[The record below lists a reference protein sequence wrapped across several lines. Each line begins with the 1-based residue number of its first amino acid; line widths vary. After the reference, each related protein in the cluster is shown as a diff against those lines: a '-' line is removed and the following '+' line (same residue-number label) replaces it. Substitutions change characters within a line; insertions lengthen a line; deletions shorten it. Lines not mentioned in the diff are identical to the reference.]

1 MRYGNRYQFGLS
13 LLTGFFLLA
22 TLFAVLLYALT
33 PATPL
38 TRGPLLLAAFVAIL
52 LGTLVCILFFL
63 RWVLRPYRQLVGE
76 AEKASA
82 SSQPNKFKDEGEFV
96 LETFQSVVAQLQ
108 EQRKALEQ
116 LSSQASKRAD
126 SAERFSERIVA
137 SVPSAL
143 LAFDG
148 SGRSMVINAPG
159 RVLLEL
165 DSDPL
170 GQPAAAILHKIPQLA
185 EMVEQCLQTGKL
197 YRREEIETITAEQ
210 LPRRLGATIAPID
223 LSSDRGPRG
232 AVCLLTDITEVTQLR
247 EQVALKKNL
256 ESLGE
261 MSAGLAH
268 EFKNAIATL
277 HGYVQLLQSLEL
289 DDKARGTASSL
300 LNEVRNLSDMVTSF
314 LNFARPQ
321 PLQLDEVNL
330 DELINDCASELAPTF
345 KNANIALLL
354 TRTADVAPG
363 TAGVSPAAANADNAT
378 RSADVAPGTAG
389 VSPAAA
395 NADIATRT
403 ADVAP
408 GIAGVSP
415 AAANADIATRSADVA
430 PGTAGVSPAAGSAE
444 VPIGSANLPAPS
456 ATIASSPAELEP
468 PMIRAD
474 ERMLRQAL
482 LNLMRNAA
490 EAIPASQTARRVEVI
505 TSTERDNAGKA
516 WAVVE
521 IKDTGEGIPA
531 ADLQRIFIPFF
542 TTKATGHGVGLA
554 LAHRVIT
561 QHGGTLTA
569 SNAKGGGAVFSVR
582 LPL

>member
-1 MRYGNRYQFGLS
+1 MRYGNRYQFGLT

-22 TLFAVLLYALT
+22 TLIAVLLYALT
-33 PATPL
+33 PPTPAA
-38 TRGPLLLAAFVAIL
+38 RGPLLLTAFVAIL
-52 LGTLVCILFFL
+52 LGALVCILFFL

-76 AEKASA
+76 AEKAPVQSRA
-82 SSQPNKFKDEGEFV
+82 PKSRDEAEFV

-108 EQRKALEQ
+108 EQRQALEQ

-143 LAFDG
+143 IAFDG
-148 SGRSMVINAPG
+148 AGRSMALNAPG
-159 RVLLEL
+159 RALLEL
-165 DSDPL
+165 DVAVDGDAL
-170 GQPAAAILHKIPQLA
+170 GQPVAAILHKLPELR
-185 EMVEQCLQTGKL
+185 EMVAECLHSGKI
-197 YRREEIETITAEQ
+197 YRREEIETVTAEQ
-210 LPRRLGATIAPID
+210 IPRRLGATVAPID
-223 LSSDRGPRG
+223 LASDRG
-232 AVCLLTDITEVTQLR
+232 ALCLLTDITEVTQLR
-247 EQVALKKNL
+247 EQVALKNNL

-289 DDKARGTASSL
+289 DDQARSTASSL
-300 LNEVRNLSDMVTSF
+300 LNEVRNLSEMVTSF

-330 DELINDCASELAPTF
+330 AELIDDCAVELSPLF
-345 KNANIALLL
+345 KQTNVELLITATPMIAL
-354 TRTADVAPG
+354 TG
-363 TAGVSPAAANADNAT
+363 TAGVPPLVN
-378 RSADVAPGTAG
+378 
-389 VSPAAA
+389 
-395 NADIATRT
+395 
-403 ADVAP
+403 
-408 GIAGVSP
+408 
-415 AAANADIATRSADVA
+415 
-430 PGTAGVSPAAGSAE
+430 
-444 VPIGSANLPAPS
+444 PS
-456 ATIASSPAELEP
+456 AASNNNGPI
-468 PMIRAD
+468 IRAD

-482 LNLMRNAA
+482 LNLIRNAA
-490 EAIPASQTARRVEVI
+490 EAIPEAQSDRRVTVVS
-505 TSTERDNAGKA
+505 STEHDRTGKD
-516 WAVVE
+516 WAQVE

-554 LAHRVIT
+554 LAHRVVT

-569 SNAKGGGAVFSVR
+569 SNGKDGGAVFTVR

>member
-1 MRYGNRYQFGLS
+1 MRYGNRYQFGLT

-22 TLFAVLLYALT
+22 TLFAVVLYALT
-33 PATPL
+33 PTTPA
-38 TRGPLLLAAFVAIL
+38 TRGPLLLTAFVAIL

-76 AEKASA
+76 AEKASVEHHA
-82 SSQPNKFKDEGEFV
+82 PKSKDEAEFV

-126 SAERFSERIVA
+126 SAEKFSERIVA

-143 LAFDG
+143 IAFDG
-148 SGRSMVINAPG
+148 TGHSMVINAPG
-159 RVLLEL
+159 RVLLDL
-165 DSDPL
+165 DGGAL
-170 GQPAAAILHKIPQLA
+170 GQPAAKLLHKIPRLA

-197 YRREEIETITAEQ
+197 YRREEIEMFTPEQ
-210 LPRRLGATIAPID
+210 MPRRLGATVAPID
-223 LSSDRGPRG
+223 LLSDRGPRG
-232 AVCLLTDITEVTQLR
+232 VLCLLTDITEVTQLR

-277 HGYVQLLQSLEL
+277 QGYVQLLQSLEL
-289 DDKARGTASSL
+289 DEKARGTASSL

-321 PLQLDEVNL
+321 PLQVDEVNL
-330 DELINDCASELAPTF
+330 NELITDCASELSPLFQQAEVE
-345 KNANIALLL
+345 LLL
-354 TRTADVAPG
+354 TG
-363 TAGVSPAAANADNAT
+363 TAGASAADRAI
-378 RSADVAPGTAG
+378 V
-389 VSPAAA
+389 
-395 NADIATRT
+395 
-403 ADVAP
+403 
-408 GIAGVSP
+408 
-415 AAANADIATRSADVA
+415 
-430 PGTAGVSPAAGSAE
+430 
-444 VPIGSANLPAPS
+444 
-456 ATIASSPAELEP
+456 
-468 PMIRAD
+468 IRAD

-482 LNLMRNAA
+482 LNLIRNAA
-490 EAIPASQTARRVEVI
+490 EAIPESQSDRRVEVLSSI
-505 TSTERDNAGKA
+505 EHDKAGKA
-516 WAVVE
+516 WAVVQ

-569 SNAKGGGAVFSVR
+569 SNAKGGGAMFSLR
-582 LPL
+582 LPV

>member
-1 MRYGNRYQFGLS
+1 MTRNRYQFGLT

-22 TLFAVLLYALT
+22 TLVAVLLYAVT
-33 PATPL
+33 PATPS
-38 TRGPLLLAAFVAIL
+38 TKGPLLLTAFVAIL
-52 LGTLVCILFFL
+52 LGALVLILFFL
-63 RWVLRPYRQLVGE
+63 RWVFRPYRQLVGE
-76 AEKASA
+76 AEKASVQSRA
-82 SSQPNKFKDEGEFV
+82 PKSKDEAEFV

-116 LSSQASKRAD
+116 LSHQASKRAD

-143 LAFDG
+143 IAFDG
-148 SGRSMVINAPG
+148 AGHSMVINAPG
-159 RVLLEL
+159 RALLGI
-165 DSDPL
+165 DGRAL
-170 GQPAAAILHKIPQLA
+170 GQPVREILHNIPQLA
-185 EMVEQCLQTGKL
+185 QMVDDCLQSGNV
-197 YRREEIETITAEQ
+197 YRREEIETITAEKQ
-210 LPRRLGATIAPID
+210 PRRLGATVAPIE
-223 LSSDRGPRG
+223 LASDRGPRG
-232 AVCLLTDITEVTQLR
+232 ALCLLTDITEVTQLR

-268 EFKNAIATL
+268 EFKNTIATL

-289 DDKARGTASSL
+289 DDRARSAASSL

-330 DELINDCASELAPTF
+330 DELLADCAAELAPTF
-345 KNANIALLL
+345 KQLEVELRM
-354 TRTADVAPG
+354 TGAD
-363 TAGVSPAAANADNAT
+363 GVSLTSAGGPAT
-378 RSADVAPGTAG
+378 H
-389 VSPAAA
+389 
-395 NADIATRT
+395 
-403 ADVAP
+403 
-408 GIAGVSP
+408 
-415 AAANADIATRSADVA
+415 
-430 PGTAGVSPAAGSAE
+430 
-444 VPIGSANLPAPS
+444 VPSLV
-456 ATIASSPAELEP
+456 
-468 PMIRAD
+468 IRAD

-482 LNLMRNAA
+482 LNLIRNAA
-490 EAIPASQTARRVEVI
+490 EAVSESKTDRRVEVL
-505 TSTERDNAGKA
+505 SASERDNAGQL
-516 WAVVE
+516 WALVQ

-569 SNAKGGGAVFSVR
+569 ANGKDGGAVFTVR
-582 LPL
+582 LPA